1 MVKKKE
7 IKMWKA
13 GAWNNSTKM
22 HLISWISSPLKTVLL
37 TIHNDFFFFYWG
49 SAPQGEGKNACLC
62 RCQQPGKG
70 FWLLSTIQVLK
81 KNKPSDIDAK
91 GLVQYFHQAWGKKT
105 SLTLSLHSQT
115 EHTSQS
121 KNTGMASVGVCQ
133 RQIGWDSLF
142 LSLDLLKSL
151 TG

>member
-1 MVKKKE
+1 M
-7 IKMWKA
+7 I
-13 GAWNNSTKM
+13 
-22 HLISWISSPLKTVLL
+22 
-37 TIHNDFFFFYWG
+37 FFYWG
-49 SAPQGEGKNACLC
+49 SAPQGEGKNVCLC

-70 FWLLSTIQVLK
+70 FWLLSTIQVQK

-91 GLVQYFHQAWGKKT
+91 GLVQYFHQAWKKKQN

-133 RQIGWDSLF
+133 TDGMRFVVFDFGF
-142 LSLDLLKSL
+142 TLKSHRIVP
-151 TG
+151 TIVCDMFASDYSQCEV